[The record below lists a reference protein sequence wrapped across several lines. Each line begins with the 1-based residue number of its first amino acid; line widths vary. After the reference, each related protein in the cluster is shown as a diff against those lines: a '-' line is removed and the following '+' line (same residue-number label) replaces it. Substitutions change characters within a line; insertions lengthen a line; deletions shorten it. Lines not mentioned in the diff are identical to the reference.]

1 MHDTPPHLRGA
12 GDTSVPRNDV
22 VRLMRGYDEAY
33 VDGRG
38 VARGGVVKQA
48 FFTSDVLSRLE
59 FSGRP
64 GLDALVEDLAASLKV
79 RYKKGPTPRD
89 IECLKRQE
97 AFVAKY
103 PDIQDRDVLIFVRD
117 GLPAY
122 TYPIRVGHLTAR
134 HWVVDTIRK
143 HLGTGSWPHDEAT
156 PQLVVPKTGYKRTIR
171 RYS

>member
-1 MHDTPPHLRGA
+1 MMRLRVCA
-12 GDTSVPRNDV
+12 VRSVPRNDV

-48 FFTSDVLSRLE
+48 FFTSDALSRLE

-79 RYKKGPTPRD
+79 RYEEEPTPRD

-97 AFVAKY
+97 AFIAKY

-122 TYPIRVGHLTAR
+122 TYPIRLGRLTAR
-134 HWVVDTIRK
+134 NWVVDTIRK
-143 HLGTGSWPHDEAT
+143 HLETADWPHDEAA
-156 PQLVVPKTGYKRTIR
+156 PQLVVPKMGSKRTIR
-171 RYS
+171 HSS